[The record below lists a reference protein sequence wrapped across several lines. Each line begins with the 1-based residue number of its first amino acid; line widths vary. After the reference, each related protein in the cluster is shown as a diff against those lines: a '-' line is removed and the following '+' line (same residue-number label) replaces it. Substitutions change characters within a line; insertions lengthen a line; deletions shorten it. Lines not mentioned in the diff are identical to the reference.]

1 RTGGRCGFAAV
12 PAERVEP
19 LTRFFVN
26 TTSCV
31 PPFIQHAGIAALEGP
46 QESVAEM
53 REEFRL
59 RRSVIVGGLNALPG
73 VSCRVPAGAFY
84 AFPNVS
90 GVPLSADAFAAR
102 LLEEAGVATL
112 SGTAFGANGD
122 GYLRLS
128 YANSEA

>member
-1 RTGGRCGFAAV
+1 MGQLA
-12 PAERVEP
+12 
-19 LTRFFVN
+19 
-26 TTSCV
+26 
-31 PPFIQHAGIAALEGP
+31 AALYYGP
-46 QESVAEM
+46 TPVTSAIEQCEDLLAEATAG
-53 REEFRL
+53 RTTEAHVRIF
-59 RRSVIVGGLNALPG
+59 VGGLNALPG

-128 YANSEA
+128 YANSEANIVEALGRMNALIARL